1 MIPLLKM
8 NFSTKFHIQTE
19 QAYATFD
26 IALQF
31 HTHQVDMGI
40 KQTLDHGHQKRL
52 NQQSAHH

>member
-19 QAYATFD
+19 QVYATFD
-26 IALQF
+26 IALLS
-31 HTHQVDMGI
+31 HTHPVDMAI
-40 KQTLDHGHQKRL
+40 KSTLDRGHQKHL